1 MKIFVK
7 LFETSFVS
15 DAIASFTEFSCQGT
29 DTFGFI
35 RVLILKFTFKMI
47 IYINN
52 ARLLL

>member
-15 DAIASFTEFSCQGT
+15 DASD

-35 RVLILKFTFKMI
+35 RVQILKFTFKMI